1 MYVKDPH
8 NTRLISRKIFQE
20 RGYVLVFSDVMD
32 QNNKFEDWYVY
43 PDLINM
49 DNINKIKTTKSLDYK
64 DISKILDTII

>member
-8 NTRLISRKIFQE
+8 NAILISRKIFQE

-43 PDLINM
+43 PDFINM
-49 DNINKIKTTKSLDYK
+49 DNINTIKTTK
-64 DISKILDTII
+64 

>member
-49 DNINKIKTTKSLDYK
+49 DNINPI
-64 DISKILDTII
+64 